1 MYFWGVNSFTSKL
14 ISWFSIIFTLPFP
27 GVLLH
32 RKVFL
37 WLLFYVPF
45 AIFFYAC
52 RKHQSTYQYFNVH
65 FQVKWSLA
73 VIKNNKFISILVA
86 ATVYQVFFLIIPHTV
101 AFFLIFRSEEVNLV
115 WVKKIFGS
123 KIWLWLSQ
131 IRRRNL
137 RYLNWLIGVNATP
150 MSHAKYF

>member
-1 MYFWGVNSFTSKL
+1 MSSEVYFWGVNSFTSKL
-14 ISWFSIIFTLPFP
+14 ISWFSIIFTLSFP

-45 AIFFYAC
+45 AMFFYAC

-101 AFFLIFRSEEVNLV
+101 AFFFNFSFRRSKPGLSKKKYLV
-115 WVKKIFGS
+115 
-123 KIWLWLSQ
+123 L
-131 IRRRNL
+131 
-137 RYLNWLIGVNATP
+137 
-150 MSHAKYF
+150 KYGCDCLKLEGAISVILTDSLA